1 MQVTNDIDISKGFHN
16 SNAGKFVPSIS
27 YKIHNENL
35 LDNPGVPINF
45 RGFAVG
51 NGMMAPE
58 NQMVYGDFLYEVMG
72 NSQTI
77 SSLDIKH

>member
-1 MQVTNDIDISKGFHN
+1 MEVTNNICIPEELHN
-16 SNAGKFVPSIS
+16 SNAGKYVPSIS

-35 LDNPGVPINF
+35 LGNPGVTINF

-58 NQMVYGDFLYEVMG
+58 NQMVYGDFLYEVRG
-72 NSQTI
+72 NS
-77 SSLDIKH
+77 